1 MKLRTFPTT
10 AALASALALAGCG
23 NAPRVPYW
31 QIEAKGALDRAVA
44 AYLEGNA
51 KVEQAEQAH
60 TRQQLARTGRA
71 DLLAQAELVLC
82 AARVASLAGDG
93 CPGFEAL
100 RPDATPAQRAYA
112 EYLRNQLAP
121 ADIAL
126 LPPSQR
132 ATALRVAS
140 DASPLPEPLEPLST
154 LVAAGV
160 LLQAGKANPAIIEQ
174 AVNTASAQGWRRPLL
189 AWLGVQRQRA
199 ADAGNAIEAARLQR
213 RMDLVLQAGGGR

>member
-1 MKLRTFPTT
+1 MKHSAFPT
-10 AALASALALAGCG
+10 ALALTLALAACG
-23 NAPRVPYW
+23 NAPHVPDW

-44 AYLEGNA
+44 AHLEGNA

-60 TRQQLARTGRA
+60 ARQQLARTGRA

-82 AARVASLAGDG
+82 AARVASLAGNG
-93 CPGFEAL
+93 CPAFEAL
-100 RPDATPAQRAYA
+100 RQDATPAQRAYA
-112 EYLRNQLAP
+112 DYLRNQLAP

-126 LPPSQR
+126 LPPSQH
-132 ATALRVAS
+132 ATAQRAAS

-160 LLQAGKANPAIIEQ
+160 LLQAGKANPAVTEQ
-174 AVNTASAQGWRRPLL
+174 AVRTASEQGWRRPLL

-199 ADAGNAIEAARLQR
+199 EQAGDAAEAARLQR
-213 RMDLVLQAGGGR
+213 RMDLVLQTGSGR